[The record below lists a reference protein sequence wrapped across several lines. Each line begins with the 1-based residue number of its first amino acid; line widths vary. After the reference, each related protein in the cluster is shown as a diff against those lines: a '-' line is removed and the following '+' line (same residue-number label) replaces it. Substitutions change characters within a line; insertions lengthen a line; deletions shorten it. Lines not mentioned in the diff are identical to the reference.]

1 MNRLSRYSRQVDIV
15 CQESLSRAKVLVIG
29 AGGLGSSVL
38 YYLVAGGVGNIKF
51 VDCDRVEES
60 NLNRQILHF
69 TDDIGRP
76 KVFSAYEKLSRLN
89 PFVNLAPIYIKVD
102 EKSLDF
108 LLDDV
113 DIVVDCLDNMETRFL
128 LNDVCYGRGI
138 PLVHCAVEGW
148 EGRVAFINP
157 KLSSP
162 CMRCIY
168 GDIEALGKR
177 FFNVVGVTPGIGG
190 TIEASIVLNYLSGN
204 RSLLVGELLIYDL
217 LTLDFYKVK
226 VKKRVNCRV
235 CGGS

>member
-1 MNRLSRYSRQVDIV
+1 MGWFPRYSRQVDIIS
-15 CQESLSRAKVLVIG
+15 QESLSRARVLVVG

-51 VDCDRVEES
+51 VDQDRVEES

-69 TDDIGRP
+69 TDDIGKP

-89 PFVNLAPIYIKVD
+89 PFVNLVPIYVRVD
-102 EKSLDF
+102 EESLEF
-108 LLDDV
+108 LLDDI

-128 LNDVCYGRGI
+128 LNDVCYGRGV

-157 KLSSP
+157 RFSSP

-168 GDIEALGKR
+168 GDIEGLGKR
-177 FFNVVGVTPGIGG
+177 LFNVVGVTPGIGG
-190 TIEASIVLNYLSGN
+190 MIEASIVLNYLNGN
-204 RSLLVGELLIYDL
+204 DSLLAGELLIYDL
-217 LTLDFYKVK
+217 LTLDFYKIRVE
-226 VKKRVNCRV
+226 KRRGCKV
-235 CGGS
+235 CGGG